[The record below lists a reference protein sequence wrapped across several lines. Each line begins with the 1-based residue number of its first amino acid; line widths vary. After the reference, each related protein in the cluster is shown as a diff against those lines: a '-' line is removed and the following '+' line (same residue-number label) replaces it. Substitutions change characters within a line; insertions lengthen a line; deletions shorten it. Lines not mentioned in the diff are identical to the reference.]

1 MPARLKVRIKR
12 FLGIDNVNESQK
24 VNKGT
29 LSVATNV
36 DIRNDQSLSRRKGY
50 AEVAAGDFHSLWSNG
65 KIALAVK
72 DGALVRV
79 FPDYSTQSLGN
90 FPGVDSG
97 VVFVDGK
104 DGFIYCAGHS
114 FFIRTDGTTVYTPIP
129 LDKIEKLVYIAP
141 DVENYSITD
150 SGMAEGLLNIK
161 KNKTVISGA
170 TVLEVYKG
178 KMYAAMD
185 NVLWI
190 SDSYDFMRILK
201 LEKNF
206 IHFSTNITAIKAT
219 DNGIYVSEE
228 DKVWFLQ
235 GSSPSD
241 FNFTV
246 AYEDAGAVRGTDI
259 RARKATIGEQTIA
272 PAIIW
277 TTKEGICVGGDGGQV
292 INVTESKY
300 DMPNFITGAAMF
312 RQRGGLDQYLTV
324 LNS

>member
-1 MPARLKVRIKR
+1 MPAKLKVRIKR

-36 DIRNDQSLSRRKGY
+36 DIQNDQSLSRRQGY
-50 AEVAAGDFHSLWSNG
+50 TEAATGNFHSLWSNG
-65 KIALAVK
+65 EIALAVK
-72 DGALVRV
+72 DGELVRV

-90 FPGVDSG
+90 FSGVDSG
-97 VVFVDGK
+97 VVFIDGK
-104 DGFIYCAGHS
+104 DGFIYCAGYG
-114 FFIRTDGTTVYTPIP
+114 FFIRTDGVDVYTPDP
-129 LDKIEKLVYIAP
+129 LVKTEQKTYSPPVIN
-141 DVENYSITD
+141 NYEITD
-150 SGMAEGLLNIK
+150 FGQVQATIK
-161 KNKTVISGA
+161 RNKTVIEGA

-185 NVLWI
+185 KVLWI

-206 IHFSTNITAIKAT
+206 IHFSTNITAIKAA

-246 AYEDAGAVRGTDI
+246 AYEDAGAIRGTDI
-259 RARKATIGEQTIA
+259 RARKVTIGEQTIA

-277 TTKEGICVGGDGGQV
+277 TTKEGICVGSDSGQV
-292 INVTESKY
+292 LNVTESKY
-300 DMPNFITGAAMF
+300 NMPNFITGAAMF
-312 RQRGGLDQYLTV
+312 RQGGGLDQYLTV